1 MISVGRFSKLLGYS
15 VAVAMAM
22 LISTAEAKVNKAVV
36 RAVRGTADISTDKG
50 STWKP
55 ARVGSQ
61 LSPNSIIKT
70 GAGSVVDLFLGDNGP
85 VVRVT
90 ESTEMGIDRLDV
102 EGSGVDKV
110 IETQLDLKSGRIL
123 GNVKKLAE
131 ASKYEV
137 KTPVGVAG
145 IRGTEYDISA
155 NGRVSV
161 ITGLV
166 QVVYVDV
173 TDPANPVTTTVTVHE
188 GETAYPPRGPGQQP
202 VIVQTSTLP
211 ANEQPNMADL
221 HAIQSPIQIVIPST
235 TGNTTGQ
242 TTTGVFDSTNNP
254 NSPVSPNNG
263 PTPPNPIED

>member
-61 LSPNSIIKT
+61 LSPNSVIKT
-70 GAGSVVDLFLGDNGP
+70 GVGSIVDLFLGDNGP

-102 EGSGVDKV
+102 EGTGVEKV

-161 ITGLV
+161 ITGII

-173 TDPANPVTTTVTVHE
+173 SDPANPVTTTVTVHE

-202 VIVQTSTLP
+202 VLVKTTTLP
-211 ANEQPNMADL
+211 LNEQPMVADIK
-221 HAIQSPIQIVIPST
+221 AIEGPGVIEITVPTT

-242 TTTGVFDSTNNP
+242 TTTGTFDSTNTP
-254 NSPVSPNNG
+254 IKPQSG
-263 PTPPNPIED
+263 PTPPNPGED